1 MRVLISIGI
10 AATIACAPALAK
22 PTSDDDSLRCPKD
35 AVCGK
40 TMRPLDPDGH
50 VKGTIGIA
58 YRLYKHRNPSVP
70 RAGVIVAQEG
80 GPGFS
85 TFGSAGGYLTLFG
98 PLRKDRDILMI
109 DARGT
114 GASRAISCPSVQ
126 RSPDRT
132 TADVAACGRHLGR
145 AANFYGTRLAAQDL
159 AAVLDT
165 LHIGKIDYY
174 GDSYGT
180 FFGQVFSALYP
191 DRLRSVVLDS
201 AYPVI
206 GETPW
211 YFHAGEVVRQGYE
224 DACTR
229 TRACAAQPGTSLDRI
244 RKLIAHLKDH
254 PIRGKAPDGEGH
266 MHAVTVTPAMIGQ
279 MLFDGTNG
287 PINHRELDAAAR
299 ALFDNRDTAPLV
311 RLTSE
316 NLANEFPQ
324 DPKSFSYGLF
334 AAVSC
339 IDYQQI
345 YDMNSPVAVRHAQR
359 DAAVAAREKNFPLTY
374 DPLTFEQF
382 QKVPLDISVLNFCID
397 WPKAPV
403 PYAPGKPIPDG
414 SKFTQAPTLILN
426 GELDMLTTAAE
437 GAVVTAQY
445 PHGKQLVVANSFHV
459 VAVDDVDDCGQQ
471 IVRHFVETLE
481 PGDTSCA
488 AKAAPVRLVPRFVAH
503 AADADP
509 AIAAEGNEATP
520 RDLVM
525 ASAAVQTAADVLARW
540 YVNYGGK
547 GLGLHGG
554 SWSFDQP
561 DRVAHYTLKNVRWAT
576 DLPVS
581 GTVEWDQRDGAIKAD
596 LRFSTE
602 SGEKSN
608 ITAIWNDRDTNGTA
622 KLSGKIGNRA
632 IGASMPAP

>member
-1 MRVLISIGI
+1 MRFLIPACV
-10 AATIACAPALAK
+10 AAALVCAPAFAK
-22 PTSDDDSLRCPKD
+22 PITDDDAAGCPRD
-35 AVCGK
+35 AECGK
-40 TMRPLDPDGH
+40 VERPLDPDGH
-50 VKGTIGIA
+50 VKGTIAIA
-58 YRLYKHRNPSVP
+58 YRLYKHRDMSLS
-70 RAGVIVAQEG
+70 RAGVIVTQEG

-85 TFGSAGGYLTLFG
+85 TFGSASGYLTLFD

-109 DARGT
+109 DVRGT
-114 GASRAISCPSVQ
+114 GASRAISCPGVQ
-126 RSPDRT
+126 RSPNRT
-132 TADVAACGRHLGR
+132 TADIAACGRFLGR

-165 LHIGKIDYY
+165 LHIDKIDYY

-191 DRLRSVVLDS
+191 DRLRSLVLDS

-224 DACTR
+224 DACK
-229 TRACAAQPGTSLDRI
+229 RAPSCAALPGTSLDRI
-244 RKLIAHLKDH
+244 RRLVAYLALH

-266 MHAVTVTPAMIGQ
+266 FHTVTVTPAMIGQ

-287 PINHRELDAAAR
+287 PINHRELDAATR

-316 NLANEFPQ
+316 NMANEYPQ

-345 YDMNSPVAVRHAQR
+345 YDMTASVAVRHRER
-359 DAAVAAREKNFPLTY
+359 DAAVAARKKEFPLTY
-374 DPLTFEQF
+374 DPLSFEQF
-382 QKVPLDISVLNFCID
+382 QQVPLDISVLNFCID
-397 WPKAPV
+397 WPHAPV

-414 SKFTQAPTLILN
+414 SMFTQAPTLVLN

-445 PHGKQLVVANSFHV
+445 PHGKQLIVANSFHV
-459 VAVDDVDDCGQQ
+459 VAVDDVDDCGQAV
-471 IVRHFVETLE
+471 VRRFIETLD

-488 AKAAPVRLVPRFVAH
+488 AKVAPVRLVPEFVQRAE
-503 AADADP
+503 DAVP
-509 AIAAEGNEATP
+509 ATDEDGNRTNA
-520 RDLVM
+520 RDRAR

-540 YVNYGGK
+540 YINYGGK
-547 GLGLHGG
+547 GWGLRGG
-554 SWSFDQP
+554 SWRFDQP
-561 DRVAHYTLKNVRWAT
+561 GRIAHYTLKNVRWT
-576 DLPVS
+576 PDLAVS
-581 GTVEWDQRDGAIKAD
+581 GHVEWDQRDGSIKAD
-596 LRFSTE
+596 LAFGQSHVMA
-602 SGEKSN
+602 K
-608 ITAIWNDRDTNGTA
+608 WNDRDTAGKA
-622 KLSGKIGNRA
+622 LLSGNVEGRNLVA
-632 IGASMPAP
+632 AMPAP

>member
-1 MRVLISIGI
+1 MD
-10 AATIACAPALAK
+10 TIQI
-22 PTSDDDSLRCPKD
+22 T
-35 AVCGK
+35 
-40 TMRPLDPDGH
+40 
-50 VKGTIGIA
+50 
-58 YRLYKHRNPSVP
+58 YRLYKHRDQTMP
-70 RAGVIVAQEG
+70 RTGVIVAQEG

-85 TFGSAGGYLTLFG
+85 TFGSASGYLTLFD
-98 PLRKDRDILMI
+98 PLRKDRDILMV

-114 GASRAISCPSVQ
+114 GASRAIACPSVQ
-126 RSPDRT
+126 RSPIRK
-132 TADVAACGRHLGR
+132 TADIAACGRYLGR
-145 AANFYGTRLAAQDL
+145 TANYYGTRLAAQDM

-165 LHIGKIDYY
+165 LHIEKIDYY

-224 DACTR
+224 DACK
-229 TRACAAQPGTSLDRI
+229 RAPSCAALPGSSMDRI
-244 RKLIAHLKDH
+244 RKLVRFLQNH
-254 PIRGKAPDGEGH
+254 PIRGRAPDGEGRVH
-266 MHAVTVTPAMIGQ
+266 SVAVTSAMIGQ
-279 MLFDGTNG
+279 ILFDGTNG

-299 ALFDNRDTAPLV
+299 AWFDDHDAAPLV

-324 DPKSFSYGLF
+324 NPKSYSYGLF

-345 YDMNSPVAVRHAQR
+345 YDMNSPVAARHAQR
-359 DAAVAAREKNFPLTY
+359 DAAITERQKAYPLTY

-397 WPKAPV
+397 WPKAPA
-403 PYAPGKPIPDG
+403 PYAPGHPIPEG
-414 SKFTQAPTLILN
+414 AKFTDAPTLVLN

-445 PHGKQLVVANSFHV
+445 PQGRHLVIANSFHV
-459 VAVDDVDDCGQQ
+459 VAVDDVSACGQQ
-471 IVRHFVETLE
+471 IVRHFIETLHA
-481 PGDTSCA
+481 DNTSCA
-488 AKAAPVRLVPRFVAH
+488 GKVAPVRLVPKFVLH
-503 AADADP
+503 SVDALP
-509 AIAAEGNEATP
+509 AAAEAGNEADAQD
-520 RDLVM
+520 R
-525 ASAAVQTAADVLARW
+525 AIGSAAVQTAADVLARW
-540 YVNYGGK
+540 FVNYGGK
-547 GLGLHGG
+547 GLGLRGG

-561 DRVAHYTLKNVRWAT
+561 GQVGRYTLKNVRWSA

-581 GTVEWDQRDGAIKAD
+581 GKIIWDQRDGAISAD
-596 LRFSTE
+596 LTFRRSHIVAT
-602 SGEKSN
+602 
-608 ITAIWNDRDTNGTA
+608 WNDRDTNGVA
-622 KLSGKIGNRA
+622 SLSGDVDGRKLV
-632 IGASMPAP
+632 ASMPAP